1 MHCKK
6 VSNERTLPPL
16 QPVGG
21 AGVPGGGGVPPEISA
36 ENVTSRNNQKNNA
49 TSIFN

>member
-6 VSNERTLPPL
+6 VSNERTLPPG

-21 AGVPGGGGVPPEISA
+21 AGVPGGGGVPPKTGAKKVNI
-36 ENVTSRNNQKNNA
+36 T
-49 TSIFN
+49 

>member
-6 VSNERTLPPL
+6 VSNERTLPSG

-21 AGVPGGGGVPPEISA
+21 AGVPGGGGVPPKISA
-36 ENVTSRNNQKNNA
+36 KRVNIT
-49 TSIFN
+49 